1 MNPIS
6 VLTFLYILKEK
17 EPNSRNSFPLHFLT
31 FPQSF
36 PLFQRS
42 MWKNGPFFH
51 KRTRFFSLY
60 AFFHRV
66 FRRTATNPPN
76 QPITNFPAFGF
87 FARNIIRCA
96 HLVHLYTQNRFVPEP
111 NTASESRSDFLCSL
125 DETKPSFCLYYLLL
139 AYFLFR
145 IFLISGHCSCTSP
158 QFKIPGTMC
167 MRMYEPMILLSA
179 TYGRL
184 PSVSFGY
191 PGSRILTK
199 QNSI

>member
-36 PLFQRS
+36 PLFQRF
-42 MWKNGPFFH
+42 MWKKGP
-51 KRTRFFSLY
+51 
-60 AFFHRV
+60 FFHRV